1 MLELTAVLLCGGKGE
16 RMRPFTDA
24 LPKPL
29 VPVNGRPLLYHL
41 MKYLS
46 NSNVCRFVICVG
58 YKAEAIEEFVEAN
71 RESHWEVTCINSGD
85 VTMTDRVLDARRHF
99 DGSALLCYGDT
110 LANVDLQAL
119 QNKQLSSGALVT
131 VTVYPLRSPFGIV
144 NFDDRGR
151 IQVFDEKPL
160 LPYWINIGFM
170 MCRPEAFGFM
180 RRGAD
185 MPQFLAALGE
195 AGSLFA
201 YQHTGKHLTV
211 NTEKD
216 RAQAEAQI
224 VEFYTASDAQ
234 IV

>member
-1 MLELTAVLLCGGKGE
+1 MLEVTAVLLCGGKGE
-16 RMRPFTDA
+16 RMKPFTDA
-24 LPKPL
+24 LPKTL

-46 NSNVCRFVICVG
+46 NSNVRRFVICVG
-58 YKAEAIEEFVEAN
+58 HKAEAIEEFIALH
-71 RESHWEVTCINSGD
+71 REPDWDVTCVNSGD
-85 VTMTDRVLDARRHF
+85 VSMTDRVLDARKLF
-99 DGSALLCYGDT
+99 DGPALVCYGDT
-110 LANVDLQAL
+110 LANVDLKAL
-119 QNKQLSSGALVT
+119 QEKHVSSGALVT
-131 VTVYPLRSPFGIV
+131 VTVYPLRSPFGVV
-144 NFDDRGR
+144 NFDEGGR
-151 IQVFDEKPL
+151 ILLFEEKPL

-170 MCRPEAFGFM
+170 MCGAKAFGFM
-180 RRGAD
+180 RRGSD
-185 MPQFLAALGE
+185 MPEFLSALGE
-195 AGSLFA
+195 AESLFA

>member
-16 RMRPFTDA
+16 RLKPFTDA
-24 LPKPL
+24 LPKTL

-46 NSNVCRFVICVG
+46 HSNVSRFVICVG
-58 YKAEAIEEFVEAN
+58 HKAEAIEEFIEVN
-71 RESHWEVTCINSGD
+71 REPHWDVTCVNSGD
-85 VTMTDRVLDARRHF
+85 VSMTDRVLDARRLF
-99 DGSALLCYGDT
+99 DGPALLCYGDT
-110 LANVDLQAL
+110 LANVDLKAL
-119 QNKQLSSGALVT
+119 QKKQLSSGALVT
-131 VTVYPLRSPFGIV
+131 ITAYPLRSPFGIV
-144 NFDDRGR
+144 NFDDHGR
-151 IQVFDEKPL
+151 IVLFEEKPL

-170 MCRPEAFGFM
+170 MCQPEAFGFM

-185 MPQFLAALGE
+185 MPQFLEELGAAGT
-195 AGSLFA
+195 LFA